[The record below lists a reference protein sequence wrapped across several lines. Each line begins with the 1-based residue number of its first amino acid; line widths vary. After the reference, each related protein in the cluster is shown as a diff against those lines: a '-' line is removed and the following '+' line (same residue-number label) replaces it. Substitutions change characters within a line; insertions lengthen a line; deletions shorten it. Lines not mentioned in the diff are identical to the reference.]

1 MRSTLRKW
9 RNCACVRSHATLR
22 VAFARYV
29 HCARFPQMLCTC
41 VSLRLWSTETCSE
54 QSERNSE
61 RDEFTHHSERHS
73 DGTVRTMHC
82 IVVRKHCAQVQVSVT
97 KRQNEK
103 ARINPCSFWWCGLR
117 CANGANAPKCNC
129 TQHFVLCLLAMSTA
143 HDFRK
148 CYALASLFACGST
161 ERWFDTQSVLAVF

>member
-1 MRSTLRKW
+1 MLILVVRSTLRK
-9 RNCACVRSHATLR
+9 RRKCAQVQLHATLR
-22 VAFARYV
+22 VMFACYV
-29 HCARFPQMLCTC
+29 HCARFAQMLRAC
-41 VSLRLWSTETCSE
+41 VSLRLRSTETCSE

-117 CANGANAPKCNC
+117 FANGANAPKCNC
-129 TQHFVLCLLAMSTA
+129 TRHFVLCLLAMSTA
-143 HDFRK
+143 LDLRK
-148 CYALASLFACGST
+148 CYALASLFACGLPS
-161 ERWFDTQSVLAVF
+161 

>member
-1 MRSTLRKW
+1 MKKHGETR
-9 RNCACVRSHATLR
+9 
-22 VAFARYV
+22 
-29 HCARFPQMLCTC
+29 ARFGGAVYASQTAQMLRAC
-41 VSLRLWSTETCSE
+41 VSLCLWSTETCSE

-103 ARINPCSFWWCGLR
+103 ARINPCSFWWCGHRDLNSDGVTIR
-117 CANGANAPKCNC
+117 PSN
-129 TQHFVLCLLAMSTA
+129 VRVCLFR
-143 HDFRK
+143 HDR
-148 CYALASLFACGST
+148 LTLPII
-161 ERWFDTQSVLAVF
+161 